1 MVLLS
6 STPDKGVNSPFHGSR
21 TNLAGLF
28 QINGVARVHGLME
41 TWNTWQPQKPIFG
54 QNRKVTLTVYVVSGT
69 APKVA
74 PAHRTGVISNTVTV
88 PFTISGAATAPSA
101 TTATTGSTG
110 TGGIAVPT
118 HVNAGTGG
126 QAARV
131 SSSTVA
137 RDTELAALAA
147 GLLLAGS
154 AGTRIVRRRATR

>member
-1 MVLLS
+1 MRVA
-6 STPDKGVNSPFHGSR
+6 VQSR
-21 TNLAGLF
+21 
-28 QINGVARVHGLME
+28 VAQVHGLME

-54 QNRKVTLTVYVVSGT
+54 QNRTVTLTVYVVSGT

-74 PAHRTGVISNTVTV
+74 PAHRAGVISNTVTV
-88 PFTISGAATAPSA
+88 PFTISGAAAAPSA
-101 TTATTGSTG
+101 ATATTGSTG
-110 TGGIAVPT
+110 TGGIAVPI

-126 QAARV
+126 QAARA

-147 GLLLAGS
+147 GLLLAGT